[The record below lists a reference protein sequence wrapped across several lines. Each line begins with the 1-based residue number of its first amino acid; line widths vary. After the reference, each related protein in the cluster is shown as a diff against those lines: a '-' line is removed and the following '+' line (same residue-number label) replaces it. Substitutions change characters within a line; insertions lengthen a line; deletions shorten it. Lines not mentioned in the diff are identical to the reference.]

1 MSYREIPYD
10 PSMLAA
16 LFSGQEQSEP
26 HPDADLIVEAVESL
40 PQRQRDVVELLMW
53 GGMTKVEAA
62 ETLGYSRS
70 HVHKV
75 WRAAKEALNDALRN
89 SLSVG

>member
-1 MSYREIPYD
+1 MNYREIPYD
-10 PSMLAA
+10 PHLITA
-16 LFSGQEQSEP
+16 LYAEQSVGEP
-26 HPDADLIVEAVESL
+26 HPAAGLIVEAVESL

-62 ETLGYSRS
+62 KSLGYSRS

-75 WRAAKEALNDALRN
+75 WRAAKEALKDVLRDDIP
-89 SLSVG
+89 VG

>member
-10 PSMLAA
+10 PNLIVA
-16 LFSGQEQSEP
+16 LHAERPQPEP

-40 PQRQRDVVELLMW
+40 PQRQRDVVELLVW

-75 WRAAKEALNDALRN
+75 WRAAKEVLDDALRN
-89 SLSVG
+89 NLSVG